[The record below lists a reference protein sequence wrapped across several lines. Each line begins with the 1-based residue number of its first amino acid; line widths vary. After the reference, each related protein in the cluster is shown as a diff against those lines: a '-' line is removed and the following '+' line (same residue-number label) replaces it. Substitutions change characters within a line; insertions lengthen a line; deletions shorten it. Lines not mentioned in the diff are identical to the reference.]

1 MFMLNKICAIACIL
15 IFGVS
20 AAQAA
25 RSTYN
30 PMVPRQLKIE
40 SAQNDYTYGYSILSG
55 NAIDTLEVPNRVVGW
70 TLNYEI
76 FDRYLLRPVAHGYAV
91 LPQPV
96 QLGVGNFFSNI
107 AELNNTVNNLF
118 IGEVKNSGISLTRFI
133 VNSTMGFLGFI
144 DVASQMGLDNKPME
158 MDTVLGKAGMDSGP
172 FLMVP
177 IYGPTTARAAHG
189 DTADNWPYFFFPW
202 YVGIG
207 AWAVEGIHNRAQL
220 IDQEGV
226 VDNAIDPYVQTR
238 DFYLMHNQGKVDP
251 SASMQNEEPSVD
263 ESFLDEI
270 DG

>member
-76 FDRYLLRPVAHGYAV
+76 FDRYLLRPVAHGYAA

-107 AELNNTVNNLF
+107 AE
-118 IGEVKNSGISLTRFI
+118 
-133 VNSTMGFLGFI
+133 
-144 DVASQMGLDNKPME
+144 LDNKPME

>member
-1 MFMLNKICAIACIL
+1 MSKFLFMLNKICAIACIL

-40 SAQNDYTYGYSILSG
+40 SAQKDYSYGYSILSG

-76 FDRYLLRPVAHGYAV
+76 FDRYLLRPVAHGYAA

-107 AELNNTVNNLF
+107 SELNNTVNNLF
-118 IGEVKNSGISLTRFI
+118 IGELKNSGISLTRFI

-172 FLMVP
+172 FGGKDFLL
-177 IYGPTTARAAHG
+177 YASDRQNTAPEGHFACHGYPAPDLPASQRGYHRAHHG
-189 DTADNWPYFFFPW
+189 DT
-202 YVGIG
+202 GG
-207 AWAVEGIHNRAQL
+207 RAVLRYSPFRDMH
-220 IDQEGV
+220 
-226 VDNAIDPYVQTR
+226 VDV
-238 DFYLMHNQGKVDP
+238 
-251 SASMQNEEPSVD
+251 
-263 ESFLDEI
+263 FL
-270 DG
+270 